1 MRRAVALI
9 LFQLEIGLA
18 AFPALSEAQNFYGGI
33 AFDYSVLGDGQGG
46 LAAYAGV
53 RFGEGALSFGAEL
66 GRGLGDG
73 DPYEATRLSGVV
85 RQDIGGF
92 GLFGSFGWSQFD
104 ILQGGSA
111 EGINLGF
118 GADYGLSDAASLRFE
133 MIVDHV
139 PDYGADVA
147 SLRMGI
153 AFGF

>member
-1 MRRAVALI
+1 MRRPVALI
-9 LFQLEIGLA
+9 VPLLEIGLA
-18 AFPALSEAQNFYGGI
+18 GIPAAGQAQDFYGGL
-33 AFDYSVLGDGQGG
+33 AYDYSVLGNGQGG
-46 LAAYAGV
+46 ISAYAGV

-66 GRGLGDG
+66 GRGLGTG
-73 DPYEATRLSGVV
+73 DPYEATRLRGMV

-104 ILQGGSA
+104 GLEGGSA

-118 GADYGLSDAASLRFE
+118 GADYGLSDAALLRFE

-147 SLRMGI
+147 SLRLGI